1 MSEQRPIKF
10 RAWHKKHGMIYPDE
24 HFTLQDAIIGNLDFF
39 GSPAKDFNIADFVFM
54 QYIGLQDANG
64 EDIYE
69 GDIVTSNHP
78 DIVDGYRWV
87 VQWKDAGFYPFNDV
101 DEQGHGELRYGVRNQ
116 LETFEVIGNIH
127 EHPELL
133 EGKA

>member
-1 MSEQRPIKF
+1 MSERVIKF
-10 RAWHKKHGMIYPDE
+10 RGRSPNGKWVSATPDDRSAWEFFWLAWDRS
-24 HFTLQDAIIGNLDFF
+24 TIG
-39 GSPAKDFNIADFVFM
+39 
-54 QYIGLQDANG
+54 QYTGLQDKNG
-64 EDIYE
+64 KEIYE
-69 GDIVTSNHP
+69 GDIVTSSHP
-78 DIVDGYRWV
+78 DIVEGYTWI

-101 DEQGHGELRYGVRNQ
+101 DEHAHGELRMYGVRNQ